1 MSKIK
6 LLCLL
11 NTLMMVFGQLLF
23 KIGSKG
29 KRLDSLKEIILTMLN
44 PVILSALCLYA
55 ATTVLWLY
63 ILSRTKISEAYPIQ
77 ALAFPLVLIASSV
90 LFKETVPCNRW
101 IGVFIIF
108 MGVYISV
115 YK

>member
-11 NTLMMVFGQLLF
+11 NTFMMVIGQVLF
-23 KIGSKG
+23 KMGSKG
-29 KRLDSLKEIILTMLN
+29 KKMDSIKGIILTMLN
-44 PVILSALCLYA
+44 PIILSALCLYA
-55 ATTVLWLY
+55 LTTVLWLY
-63 ILSRTKISEAYPIQ
+63 ILSKTNISEAYPIQ

-90 LFKETVPCNRW
+90 LFKEVVPCNRW
-101 IGVFIIF
+101 VGVIIIF
-108 MGVYISV
+108 IGVYISV